1 VRARFSSDDAVVLR
15 TTMEMGK
22 VVAAPVLDGG
32 EFWYRVQFVHRVE
45 NVVEED
51 LEPLGDEYLTSRH

>member
-1 VRARFSSDDAVVLR
+1 
-15 TTMEMGK
+15 MEMGK